1 MLLEKEI
8 YIKLIKLIRIYCVFS
23 WGELAWMNIGM
34 SNSVEEITLSSSFTW
49 RQLFSDN
56 SGFYDVLILGK
67 YCGVSVWWP
76 GPWRWWTTRPLVWS
90 TGWGGRC
97 RNFSNFSCNGREAW
111 NRSPSSTNRKSYF
124 HWKSYIVQD
133 FSNYVW
139 LGIGISVLIPKL
151 TWCRS
156 RRRSSLSPRQGRGL
170 GPGEAG
176 PAPGWPDRA

>member
-1 MLLEKEI
+1 MYSAEENWPGWTSECQ
-8 YIKLIKLIRIYCVFS
+8 IRWRRSHCQVLSPEGNYLVIILVSRDVF
-23 WGELAWMNIGM
+23 
-34 SNSVEEITLSSSFTW
+34 
-49 RQLFSDN
+49 
-56 SGFYDVLILGK
+56 ILGR

-90 TGWGGRC
+90 TCWGGRC
-97 RNFSNFSCNGREAW
+97 RNFSNFSCNGRAAW

-139 LGIGISVLIPKL
+139 LGIGISVLILKL